1 MNQASTSVPAAGDY
15 NADRIKVLKGLEAV
29 RKRPGMYVG
38 DTDDGSGLHHLVFEV
53 VDNSIDEALAGHCDT
68 INIAI
73 HSDNSITISDN
84 GRGVPVDIHPTEK
97 ISAAEVI
104 LTVLHAGGKFDD
116 DSYKVSGG
124 LHGVGVSVVNALSEK
139 LLLEICRNGEV
150 HRQEYSRGAPLAPLE
165 VVGTTERSG
174 TSVTFL
180 PDTEIFSAI
189 EFSYD
194 ILAKRLRELAFLNK
208 GIAINVSDERN
219 DKEQVFKYDG
229 GLISFVEHLNK
240 NKTVLQ
246 PEPIHGIGGQ
256 EDIQVEFAV
265 QWNDTYNE
273 NVFVYTNNIPNKDG
287 GTHLSAYKSAVTRT
301 INNYAA
307 KNDMLKGGKV
317 TLTGD
322 DLREGLVSVVSVK
335 MHDPKFG
342 SQTKDKLVS
351 SEVKP
356 VVEQFISSRLQIY
369 LDENP
374 KIAKS
379 IVGKAVDA
387 SRAREA
393 ARRARDLTRR
403 KGALDSASL
412 PGKLADCQE
421 RDPSKC
427 EIYIV
432 EGESAGGSAKQGRAR
447 EFQAVLPLRGKI
459 LNVEKARFDR
469 MLASESITTLIAALG
484 TGIGM
489 SDFNIAKLRYHSIII
504 MTDADVDGSH
514 IRTLLLT
521 FFYRHM
527 PELVENNHLFIAQP
541 PLFKVTRN
549 KKETYLKDQEA
560 LDDYL
565 LNRGVEGVSIL
576 IGDDDSDRIEGEA
589 LCKICKEILDYR
601 HTLEHLDKRYDA
613 RILDAIFKETHF
625 NIETLKQDNVEKEV
639 NQIKSYMEH
648 FHPDAL
654 PIEVKFEEDPE
665 HQSHKLIFK
674 TQQLGITRYT
684 HLDINFFESPDFI
697 HLRKL
702 ADDFDSLGAPPYLVS
717 YEEEAIEFS
726 RLEDAVKHILEGAKK
741 GIAVQRYKGLGEM
754 NPEQLWETTM
764 NPDNRTLLGVR
775 VDDAVAADEIFTVL
789 MGDQVE
795 PRRDFI
801 ETYALD
807 VRNLD
812 I

>member
-1 MNQASTSVPAAGDY
+1 
-15 NADRIKVLKGLEAV
+15 
-29 RKRPGMYVG
+29 
-38 DTDDGSGLHHLVFEV
+38 
-53 VDNSIDEALAGHCDT
+53 
-68 INIAI
+68 
-73 HSDNSITISDN
+73 
-84 GRGVPVDIHPTEK
+84 
-97 ISAAEVI
+97 
-104 LTVLHAGGKFDD
+104 
-116 DSYKVSGG
+116 
-124 LHGVGVSVVNALSEK
+124 
-139 LLLEICRNGEV
+139 
-150 HRQEYSRGAPLAPLE
+150 
-165 VVGTTERSG
+165 
-174 TSVTFL
+174 
-180 PDTEIFSAI
+180 
-189 EFSYD
+189 
-194 ILAKRLRELAFLNK
+194 
-208 GIAINVSDERN
+208 
-219 DKEQVFKYDG
+219 
-229 GLISFVEHLNK
+229 
-240 NKTVLQ
+240 
-246 PEPIHGIGGQ
+246 
-256 EDIQVEFAV
+256 
-265 QWNDTYNE
+265 
-273 NVFVYTNNIPNKDG
+273 
-287 GTHLSAYKSAVTRT
+287 
-301 INNYAA
+301 
-307 KNDMLKGGKV
+307 
-317 TLTGD
+317 
-322 DLREGLVSVVSVK
+322 
-335 MHDPKFG
+335 
-342 SQTKDKLVS
+342 
-351 SEVKP
+351 
-356 VVEQFISSRLQIY
+356 
-369 LDENP
+369 
-374 KIAKS
+374 
-379 IVGKAVDA
+379 
-387 SRAREA
+387 
-393 ARRARDLTRR
+393 
-403 KGALDSASL
+403 
-412 PGKLADCQE
+412 
-421 RDPSKC
+421 
-427 EIYIV
+427 
-432 EGESAGGSAKQGRAR
+432 
-447 EFQAVLPLRGKI
+447 
-459 LNVEKARFDR
+459 
-469 MLASESITTLIAALG
+469 
-484 TGIGM
+484 
-489 SDFNIAKLRYHSIII
+489 
-504 MTDADVDGSH
+504 
-514 IRTLLLT
+514 
-521 FFYRHM
+521 M